1 MFGFSGLVQN
11 LRNGVSTLQ
20 DRTPLGL
27 MQLNHD
33 RLRLLTAI
41 AGITFADVLMF
52 MQLGFADALFRTNTQ
67 YPRVLQTDL
76 VILSTQAQNFS
87 ELQTFSRRRLY
98 QALNVPGVKTVEP
111 LYLGSMSWRNPQT
124 HQKTAMLAIGQ
135 DPEQIILNLPE
146 VNQQLPKLKLP
157 NTVLFDQKSRGT
169 YQKMIEKM
177 KAGQRVTTEI
187 GTNTV
192 TVVGL
197 FSVGASFADD
207 GALITSTDTFLRLF
221 PKRKAGTV
229 SMGLVHLQPGADAEK
244 VRAELAAYLPDDV
257 QVFTYPEYVEFEI
270 DYIKTRSPIGFVFS
284 LGTVMGFIVGT
295 VIVYQVL
302 STDVNTHLAEYA
314 TFRAMGFRQR
324 YLLGVIFEEALIL
337 SILGFIPSL
346 AISMVAYQVT
356 AAATA
361 LPIFMPFSRTILVL
375 VLTLLMC
382 NLSGVIATRRLQSA
396 DPADIFG

>member
-1 MFGFSGLVQN
+1 MFRFPRLIQN
-11 LRNGVSTLQ
+11 LR
-20 DRTPLGL
+20 DRTPLGFL
-27 MQLNHD
+27 QLKHD

-41 AGITFADVLMF
+41 AGITFADVLIF

-67 YPRVLQTDL
+67 YPRILQTDL
-76 VILSTQAQNFS
+76 VILSTQAKNFS

-111 LYLGSMSWRNPQT
+111 LYLGSMAWRNPQT
-124 HQKTAMLAIGQ
+124 QRKTTMLVIGQ

-146 VNQQLPKLKLP
+146 VNRQLPKLQLP
-157 NTVLFDQKSRGT
+157 NMVLFDQKSRGS
-169 YQKMIEKM
+169 YQKMIEEM
-177 KAGQRVTTEI
+177 KTGQRVTTEM
-187 GTNTV
+187 GTNTI

-221 PKRKAGTV
+221 PKRTAGTV
-229 SMGLVHLQPGADAEK
+229 SLGLVHLRPGADLQK
-244 VRAELAAYLPDDV
+244 VQTQLAAYLPDDV
-257 QVFTYPEYVEFEI
+257 QVFTYPEYVNFEM
-270 DYIKTRSPIGFVFS
+270 DYLRTRSPIGFVFG

-302 STDVNTHLAEYA
+302 STDVNSHLAEYA

-346 AISMVAYQVT
+346 AIAVGAYHLT
-356 AAATA
+356 AVATA
-361 LPIFMPFSRTILVL
+361 LPIAMPLSRTIGVL
-375 VLTLLMC
+375 ALTLLMC
-382 NLSGVIATRRLQSA
+382 NLSGMIATRRLQSA